1 MANLLVAVIHFYQ
14 KWISPLLGQNCRF
27 HPSCSQYAVEALRRH
42 GVARGL
48 LLAAWRVLRCNPFCQ
63 GGHDPVP

>member
-1 MANLLVAVIHFYQ
+1 MANLLVAVIRFYQ

-48 LLAAWRVLRCNPFCQ
+48 MLAIWRVLRCNPFCQ